1 MNRTLH
7 QPRKETRSGERGT
20 GGGGCGVKLES
31 EASHMWLGLR
41 LGLEAM
47 QLSV

>member
-7 QPRKETRSGERGT
+7 QPHGQGRIGTFGTIVAIRGGT
-20 GGGGCGVKLES
+20 LES
-31 EASHMWLGLR
+31 KAYHWLGLR

-47 QLSV
+47 QLGV